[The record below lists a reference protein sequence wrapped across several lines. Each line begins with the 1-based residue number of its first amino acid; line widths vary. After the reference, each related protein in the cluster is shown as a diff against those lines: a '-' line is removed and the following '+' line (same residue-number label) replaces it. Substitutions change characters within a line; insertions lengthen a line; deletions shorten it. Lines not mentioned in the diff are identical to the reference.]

1 VTSGRTLDPADPC
14 TFVIFGAAG
23 DLTKRLLIPSL
34 YNLAEEG
41 LLPEAFSVVGFAR
54 SATTPEALRNVF
66 HEAVLESEGTPVD
79 ETAFERVMH
88 NFQYVQSDFD
98 DDNGWNRLA
107 EMLKPAEGERRNCL
121 FYLATAPEQFLNVC
135 ERLAARDLLRE
146 SDGAWRRVIVEKPF
160 GTDFA
165 SARELNR
172 RLSAVMHESQIYR
185 IDHYLGKETV
195 QNILVFRFG
204 NGIYEPIWNRRY
216 VDHVQITVAESLGVE
231 MRGGY
236 YDQTGALRDMVPNH
250 LFQILT
256 LTAMEPPS
264 SLDATGLHNE
274 QVKVLDAIEPI
285 TAADLGKN
293 TVRAQYER
301 GKLDG
306 NPVTAYRAEPRV
318 NPASLTE
325 TYAAFRLEVDNW
337 RWAGVPFYLRTGKRL
352 KRKKSEVAIQF
363 KQPPLALFRQAQMAK
378 PEPNELV
385 IAIQPEET
393 IKLRFAAKVPGP
405 EVTTSPV
412 VMRFTYEDHFGVE
425 KQTGYETLL
434 YDAMTG
440 DRSLF
445 KRADIIESGW
455 GVVDPILKGWEE
467 SGRDLG
473 RYDAGSDGPPEA
485 DRLLERD
492 GRHWRPL

>member
-1 VTSGRTLDPADPC
+1 MTTRSLPPADPC

-23 DLTKRLLIPSL
+23 DLTKRLLMPSL

-41 LLPEAFSVVGFAR
+41 LLPDDFSIVGFAR
-54 SATTPEALRNVF
+54 SATTAEELRDVF
-66 HEAVLESEGTPVD
+66 REAVINSEGSALD
-79 ETAFERVMH
+79 EPAFERVMRRFH
-88 NFQYVQSDFD
+88 YVQSDFD
-98 DDNGWNRLA
+98 DEAGWDRLA
-107 EMLKPAEGERRNCL
+107 QTLRADGGPRNCL

-146 SDGAWRRVIVEKPF
+146 AEGVWRRVIVEKPF
-160 GTDFA
+160 GIDWAT
-165 SARELNR
+165 ARELNR
-172 RLSAVMHESQIYR
+172 RLTAVMHETQIYR

-204 NGIYEPIWNRRY
+204 NGIFEPIWNRRY

-231 MRGGY
+231 LRGGY
-236 YDQTGALRDMVPNH
+236 YDATGALRDMVPNH

-285 TAADLGKN
+285 TAADLNKY

-301 GKLDG
+301 GKLD
-306 NPVTAYRAEPRV
+306 NQPVTAYRAEPRV

-393 IKLRFAAKVPGP
+393 IKMRFAAKVPGP

-455 GVVDPILKGWEE
+455 AVVDPILKGWEE

-492 GRHWRPL
+492 GRRWRPL